1 MKLITKMGFAAIL
14 AFTGL
19 CIYAQTANYT
29 QTIDEYGNYFIQD
42 FEDAS
47 TYPLQ
52 QSTEE
57 QSFIIEGQGEWL
69 YKGTYQSTNTSYNVN
84 GSTANLRLPK
94 NGGYYVITPVLKNGV
109 GSVSF
114 YLGRAIVTLW
124 TSTDGGNTWQ
134 NIGTAN
140 SKGVVNTIQIES
152 LEVNRIK
159 ISNEASKDADID
171 NLTVTAQ
178 SFGTLASVQTDSAFN
193 ITHNSAMVSGTIL
206 DAGSQAITDS
216 GILWST
222 TNTNPS
228 LSDRIAKSTS
238 TDNPHFEV
246 QLTRLRASQ
255 TVYYRAFARS
265 SAGYAY
271 GEVKSF
277 TTLEKPEG
285 DDDGDDADVVG
296 NTIWCSPDGDD
307 TTADGSSKYP
317 FFVLQKAI
325 DIAEP
330 GDRIW
335 MKAGT
340 YVYDKRINIDDRNGT
355 EEAPIELFAYGGRAI
370 LDFSAQPYHKHSDNP
385 YQGVRL
391 TSSYWHFYRID
402 IRNASD
408 NGMLIE
414 RNKPTGGSSSDIN
427 ARTQDAHDN
436 IIEQCNFYKNGDTGL
451 QIKNLGSYN
460 YIINCDAY
468 ENADEDDG
476 DADGFAPK
484 ISVGD
489 GNYFFGCRA
498 WNNSDDGYDV
508 FFKKEGG
515 FEDNKT
521 IIMEYC
527 LAYQNGIMNGSATSG
542 NGNGFK
548 MGSDQG
554 RMNCILNRCLAVEN
568 LNKGFDQNHNSGDII
583 MNNCT
588 GVGQTRF
595 GGKSYSYR
603 IYEELASGSICEIRN
618 SIAINDRL
626 KTGDD
631 GKKGEWGR
639 FEVTVA
645 SKEEQNDWKC
655 APANFIDMTHSE
667 QLIEARQADGSLP
680 EIMYAH
686 ISETEGQALID
697 AGVKIDA
704 DESKY
709 AAASI
714 TVPAIEYAG
723 EAPDL
728 GAYESGFLLKNA
740 TLPVELKNSSASD
753 ESAIHQVTMQKS
765 NHVSIK
771 RAQGNLFIVALK
783 EANANDAY
791 SLCIYTADGKRV
803 TARQFYKATILNT
816 QQMSGTFILQIEGK
830 NLKESVKINL

>member
-1 MKLITKMGFAAIL
+1 MKPTSKMGIATIL
-14 AFTGL
+14 AFNSI
-19 CIYAQTANYT
+19 CILAQTSDFT
-29 QTIDEYGNYFIQD
+29 QNIDAYGNYFIQD

-47 TYPLQ
+47 TYPLT

-57 QSFIIEGQGEWL
+57 QHFIVEGQGEWL
-69 YKGTYQSTNTSYNVN
+69 YKGTYQSTNTNYNVN

-94 NGGYYVITPVLKNGV
+94 NGSYYVVTPILLNGV
-109 GSVSF
+109 ASVSF
-114 YLGRAIVTLW
+114 YLGRATVTLW
-124 TSTDGGNTWQ
+124 TSTDGGNTWK
-134 NIGTAN
+134 NAGTA
-140 SKGVVNTIQIES
+140 SAKGAVNTIQIQS
-152 LEVNRIK
+152 QEVNRIK

-171 NLTVTAQ
+171 NHCVTAQ
-178 SFGTLASVQTDSAFN
+178 AFGTLATVQTDSAYH
-193 ITHNSAMVSGTIL
+193 ITHNSATLSGTIL
-206 DAGSQAITDS
+206 DAGSQTITDC

-222 TNTNPS
+222 TNEQPS
-228 LSDRIAKSTS
+228 LSDKMAKSER
-238 TDNPHFEV
+238 TDLQHFEV

-255 TVYYRAFARS
+255 TIYYRAFAHS

-271 GEVKSF
+271 GEAKQF
-277 TTLEKPEG
+277 TTKEKAN
-285 DDDGDDADVVG
+285 DDDDDSETYIIGRA
-296 NTIWCSPDGDD
+296 IWCSPDGDD
-307 TTADGSSKYP
+307 ATADGTSEHP
-317 FFVLQKAI
+317 FFDLQNAI
-325 DIAEP
+325 DMAEP

-340 YVYDKRINIDDRNGT
+340 YLYDKRINIDDKNGT
-355 EEAPIELFAYGGRAI
+355 DDAPIQLFAYGGRAI

-402 IRNASD
+402 ICHASD

-498 WNNSDDGYDV
+498 WHNSDDGYDV
-508 FFKKEGG
+508 FFKKDGG

-527 LAYQNGIMNGSATSG
+527 LAYQNGIINGKATNG

-568 LNKGFDQNHNSGDII
+568 LNKGFDQNHNTGDII

-588 GVGQTRF
+588 GVGQTQF

-618 SIAINDRL
+618 SIAINDRI

-639 FEVTVA
+639 FELSVA
-645 SKEEQNDWKC
+645 SKEEHNDWEC
-655 APANFIDMTHSE
+655 APSNFIDMEHSQ
-667 QLIEARQADGSLP
+667 QLIQPRQADGTLP
-680 EIMYAH
+680 EIDFAH
-686 ISETEGQALID
+686 ISTTAGKALID
-697 AGVKIDA
+697 TGVKIEA
-704 DESKY
+704 DDSKY
-709 AAASI
+709 ATTSI
-714 TVPAIEYAG
+714 TIPAIEYTG
-723 EAPDL
+723 DAPDL
-728 GAYESGFLLKNA
+728 GAYESGFQLTDA
-740 TLPVELKNSSASD
+740 TLPVELTHTPSTQ
-753 ESAIHQVTMQKS
+753 ESAIQPVGAEKSKHISIKKTKS
-765 NHVSIK
+765 NAI
-771 RAQGNLFIVALK
+771 IIALK
-783 EANANDAY
+783 EGKASDTHTLRIL
-791 SLCIYTADGKRV
+791 SSDGKHII
-803 TARQFYKATILNT
+803 TRQFHQATIVNT
-816 QQMSGTFILQIEGK
+816 QQTTGTIIIQVEGK
-830 NLKESVKINL
+830 SMKESVKVIL